1 MLRADEEFSREEQAR
16 ELTFEERQELAIQ
29 WVCRIGGVFAREA
42 CDLAESDAQNW
53 ELSKVESRVN
63 EIVRHLVLEA
73 SHSKFVGGRRPQ
85 FLSERG
91 QVRDD
96 VLAEIY
102 KSPELVEY
110 RQKLIVLLDEAA
122 APNTISSGA
131 EGASP
136 SGPRSK
142 AERREKRFPARA
154 AWLRERLRE
163 RSWNKHD
170 VARQLGPDHK
180 SVQKI
185 LNGYSVSEDVL
196 EKLARALSKGGPSKI
211 VSTVDVVDIPVS

>member
-1 MLRADEEFSREEQAR
+1 MLRADAEFSREEQSR

-42 CDLAESDAQNW
+42 CDLAESDAPNW

-73 SHSKFVGGRRPQ
+73 SHSKFMGGGRPQ
-85 FLSERG
+85 LLSERG
-91 QVRDD
+91 HVRDD

-110 RQKLIVLLDEAA
+110 RQKLIVLLDEA
-122 APNTISSGA
+122 ISSGA
-131 EGASP
+131 EGASA

-142 AERREKRFPARA
+142 AESREKRFPARA

-185 LNGYSVSEDVL
+185 LDGYSVSEDVL